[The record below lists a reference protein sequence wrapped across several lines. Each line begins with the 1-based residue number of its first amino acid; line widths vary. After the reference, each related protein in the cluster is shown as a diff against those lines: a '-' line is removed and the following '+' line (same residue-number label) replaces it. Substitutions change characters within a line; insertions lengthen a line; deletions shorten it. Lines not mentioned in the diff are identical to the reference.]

1 VYTMVMKQEVIHYPQ
16 LDTVL
21 MVEKAIKEA
30 EDYPSLR
37 QLWLSLP
44 KKVMYQT
51 FRVIIDYLVESH
63 KILVCDD
70 GKVIWIFADTE
81 KMRETIQKARRVF

>member
-1 VYTMVMKQEVIHYPQ
+1 MYTMVIKQEVIHYPQ

-21 MVEKAIKEA
+21 MVEKAIKDAKE
-30 EDYPSLR
+30 YPSLR

-51 FRVIIDYLVESH
+51 FKIIIEYLLASN
-63 KILVCDD
+63 KILICDD
-70 GKVIWIFADTE
+70 GAIIWIFADTE
-81 KMRETIQKARRVF
+81 EKRALMRGRRRFR